1 MASADSLPALAAPP
15 SPGTDVCSLD
25 EVQPAHTRMATALYF
40 SAITFTT
47 VGYGDWHT
55 VGWARF
61 FAAAEALSGIT
72 IMSAFTVI
80 LVRKIIR

>member
-1 MASADSLPALAAPP
+1 
-15 SPGTDVCSLD
+15 
-25 EVQPAHTRMATALYF
+25 
-40 SAITFTT
+40 
-47 VGYGDWHT
+47 VGYGDWHP